1 MRTLMISA
9 ALIFGMATPAAAE
22 VVSRGEDTFT
32 LKFSARTEYGPGR
45 IVRSLEGLPNWWD
58 PAHTYTG
65 DAANL
70 SLDLRPGGCWCEKL
84 ADGTDFDHGRTV
96 SVTIGEILFHA
107 PFGPLRGAATRAAW
121 TTAPIRRAAWTWVAG
136 TPCLRSSLSWASRQ
150 APQPLMAETAVDHN
164 SKSSL
169 STPGLAMTFM
179 RRRAG
184 MVVYSWFFI
193 RCSDR

>member
-65 DAANL
+65 DAA
-70 SLDLRPGGCWCEKL
+70 K
-84 ADGTDFDHGRTV
+84 GR
-96 SVTIGEILFHA
+96 IAERF
-107 PFGPLRGAATRAAW
+107 
-121 TTAPIRRAAWTWVAG
+121 PIRQNGFYEARVIVLAGVA
-136 TPCLRSSLSWASRQ
+136 
-150 APQPLMAETAVDHN
+150 
-164 SKSSL
+164 
-169 STPGLAMTFM
+169 
-179 RRRAG
+179 
-184 MVVYSWFFI
+184 
-193 RCSDR
+193 